1 MKIQPNKKLN
11 KLSKFDLEYVFNS
24 AFPKIPK
31 EVDEIIIAHEEDYVL
46 ITKLGCTLVLFSDYS
61 IEVFSNIMPIREI
74 NLVNITNSLI
84 DVRALKIEKN
94 EK

>member
-1 MKIQPNKKLN
+1 MKIQSNKKLN
-11 KLSKFDLEYVFNS
+11 QLSKFDLEYVFNS

-31 EVDEIIIAHEEDYVL
+31 EFDEIIITHDEDYVM
-46 ITKLGCTLVLFSDYS
+46 ITKLGCTLVLFIDYS

-74 NLVNITNSLI
+74 NLLGITNSLI
-84 DVRALKIEKN
+84 DVGALKIEKN